1 VELYLAIDAGGT
13 GTRAGLYDG
22 RGRLVAETEAGPS
35 NPIAYG
41 LDTCLE
47 ILTQV
52 GREVLA
58 GQPDPLASV
67 AAAVSGAREADL
79 RETLAQRLYEI
90 FHPTRAIVTDDLR
103 PLLFANAGTDAGV
116 LAIAGTGSS
125 VLAQDAD
132 GRWVLVG
139 GRGAILG
146 DEGSAYRIAVEA
158 MRAAAHAMDGLGP
171 ETRLVEELPVAAG
184 VDNFTAMPGYAERAS
199 KQVVADLARVVCQL
213 AEEGDAVAADCVK
226 QQAGRLAEQVA
237 VAAERLGLPSG
248 ICVYEHGGLFMGSL
262 RYRDNFEE
270 ALLATMPDTEFR
282 LPRFSGHRAVLEVA
296 RATEL
301 PSTVPTGVYPAA
313 GIPLS
318 PTETAPENRL
328 NLDEL
333 PAEEIVRAMNREDM
347 RAAEAVG
354 RAAPAIAAV
363 IEAAAEAIRSGGRIV
378 YLGAG
383 TSGRLGVL
391 DASECPPTFGI
402 EPERV
407 VGLIAGGEKAL
418 RDSIEDSEDS
428 TPKAEADMDAVAPTE
443 RDLVVGI
450 AASGTTPYVRA
461 GLERAR
467 SRGAK
472 TVLLC
477 CNPYCTDGADIV
489 LTLDTGP
496 EALPGS
502 TRLKAGTA
510 TKMVLNMITTG
521 AMALSGYVYDGLMVG
536 MRPVNAKLRRRAARI
551 ISTLSEINPVEA
563 EEYLD
568 AAEGRIQVAV
578 LMARLGLD
586 ADVARERFE
595 EAGGNLRAALSED
608 A

>member
-1 VELYLAIDAGGT
+1 MELYLAIDAGGT

-22 RGRLVAETEAGPS
+22 RGRLLAETEAGPS

-41 LDTCLE
+41 LDACLE
-47 ILTQV
+47 ILTSV
-52 GREVLA
+52 GRDVLA
-58 GQPDPLASV
+58 GQSDPLACV
-67 AAAVSGAREADL
+67 AAAVSGAREGDL

-103 PLLFANAGTDAGV
+103 PLLFANAGTDAAV

-125 VLAQDAD
+125 VLAQDTD

-139 GRGAILG
+139 GRGVILG

-171 ETRLVEELPVAAG
+171 ETRMVEELPAAAG
-184 VDNFTAMPGYAERAS
+184 VDNFLAMPGYAERAS
-199 KQVVADLARVVCQL
+199 KQVLADLARVVCRL
-213 AEEGDAVAADCVK
+213 AEEGDGVAAECVK
-226 QQAGRLAEQVA
+226 QQAGRLAEQVS
-237 VAAERLGLPSG
+237 VAAERLSLPSN
-248 ICVYEHGGLFMGSL
+248 ICVYQHGGLFLGSM
-262 RYRDNFEE
+262 RFRDDFEE
-270 ALLATMPDTEFR
+270 AAAARMPGVEFR
-282 LPRFSGHRAVLEVA
+282 LPRYSGHRAVLEVGLA
-296 RATEL
+296 PEL
-301 PSTVPTGVYPAA
+301 PQTVPAGIYPAA
-313 GIPLS
+313 GIPMS
-318 PTETAPENRL
+318 PTETAPEDRL

-333 PAEEIVRAMNREDM
+333 AAEDIVRAMNREDL

-363 IEAAAEAIRSGGRIV
+363 IEAAAEAIRSGGRII
-378 YLGAG
+378 YTGAG

-402 EPERV
+402 APERV

-418 RDSIEDSEDS
+418 RDSIEDSEDN
-428 TPKAEADMDAVAPTE
+428 TVKGEADMDAVAPTE

-461 GLERAR
+461 GLELAR

-472 TVLLC
+472 TVMLC
-477 CNPYCTDGADIV
+477 CNPFCTDGADIV

-521 AMALSGYVYDGLMVG
+521 AMALSGYVYEGLMVG
-536 MRPVNAKLRRRAARI
+536 MVPVNAKLRRRAARI
-551 ISTLSEINPVEA
+551 ISTLSEASTVEA

-568 AAEGRIQVAV
+568 AAQGRIQVAI

-586 ADVARERFE
+586 ADAALERFVQ
-595 EAGGNLRAALSED
+595 AGGNLRTALAED